1 MKLAI
6 KNEWSEGNF
15 CHRYAITIL
24 DSQTFGLNYDRVIET
39 TAKQRCKRRSW
50 SLQLSAFV
58 QRCCIMHAPVSKH
71 FSCFMDEKTD
81 RAQRQFALSFVLF
94 YFVIIYFSPS
104 FRTVCQIIKKIRA
117 NVFKTGVKMVFSVI
131 KYTSIRFISISRF
144 WMIQKWYTRD
154 SILVCGKIGLFFS
167 FLDTD
172 LTRTVIWRWIVN
184 WAGWICVWYCRTYLC
199 LRNQWLQN
207 AK

>member
-50 SLQLSAFV
+50 NLRLSVFV

-81 RAQRQFALSFVLF
+81 RAQRQFALSFILF
-94 YFVIIYFSPS
+94 YFFIIYFSPS
-104 FRTVCQIIKKIRA
+104 FRTVCQIIKKYEQMYLKR
-117 NVFKTGVKMVFSVI
+117 VLKWFSVSL
-131 KYTSIRFISISRF
+131 SIHQFVSYQF
-144 WMIQKWYTRD
+144 PVFEWCKNGMQGIQ
-154 SILVCGKIGLFFS
+154 F
-167 FLDTD
+167 
-172 LTRTVIWRWIVN
+172 
-184 WAGWICVWYCRTYLC
+184 
-199 LRNQWLQN
+199 
-207 AK
+207 